1 MLHSAIRDPLNRLC
15 CPMLRDSPLIDKN
28 EFVCQPTK
36 VGDSILICG
45 RRKSYFPFQCLVG
58 PDWPIVILVYFLII
72 AIDGIVLYIV
82 SPLGWI
88 PVMLGGIGA
97 VAVLIFYSMVACSD
111 PGIIYKNDYTPM
123 SELTP
128 LGADIEAHN
137 HGISSHHSNSNEE
150 CISNH
155 DHKSS
160 HSANA
165 IVDASGVI
173 VIGGSGN
180 GSEKNP
186 VVTIQDGNTSSPTPA
201 YVVQSSSSPSTV
213 IQRRDPNKLIE
224 IPQTMD
230 CGNCE
235 FKRPLTARHCIHC
248 KTCIDELDHHCPW

>member
-1 MLHSAIRDPLNRLC
+1 VDN
-15 CPMLRDSPLIDKN
+15 N

-58 PDWPIVILVYFLII
+58 PDWPIVVLVYFLII
-72 AIDGIVLYIV
+72 SIDAFVLYVV
-82 SPLGWI
+82 SPLGWV

-123 SELTP
+123 SEMTP

-137 HGISSHHSNSNEE
+137 HGVSNGTNSGDSNNSSGG
-150 CISNH
+150 
-155 DHKSS
+155 
-160 HSANA
+160 
-165 IVDASGVI
+165 SGVI
-173 VIGGSGN
+173 VVGGAGE
-180 GSEKNP
+180 SEKNP
-186 VVTIQDGNTSSPTPA
+186 VVVGG
-201 YVVQSSSSPSTV
+201 STV
-213 IQRRDPNKLIE
+213 APYIVTQRRDPNKLIE

-235 FKRPLTARHCIHC
+235 FKRPLTARHCVHC